1 MLRWKTI
8 PMIPTTELRMAPD
21 GLAEGGAAPAPETVP
36 GVADPDSTLGR
47 FEAPRPAVQI
57 VPEAAPGP
65 DAAELQRRYDAQQ
78 AELDALRAKQD
89 PMAAISKGFE
99 GIAQNLQGIV
109 QRPIQVQ
116 APAQGPAVDEIG
128 DMIRD
133 LDANLLDNPG
143 QRVVRA
149 AQKVMEKPMDTLLRA
164 NFNMAERLVGSTT
177 PDRELFTQYRDE
189 IRDEFSRIDGRFKVE
204 DPTGAYE
211 RAFDIV
217 KGRHINEIFATR
229 QSQAAA
235 AVAAAAPPPTQA
247 PARPAPATMAT
258 RGSAFA
264 PQDQAGDGAYVITQA
279 QADWVRDRMRA
290 KGIAESNFD
299 EYVEVLVEDG
309 ALKASRAR

>member
-1 MLRWKTI
+1 
-8 PMIPTTELRMAPD
+8 
-21 GLAEGGAAPAPETVP
+21 
-36 GVADPDSTLGR
+36 
-47 FEAPRPAVQI
+47 
-57 VPEAAPGP
+57 
-65 DAAELQRRYDAQQ
+65 
-78 AELDALRAKQD
+78 
-89 PMAAISKGFE
+89 MAAISKGFE
-99 GIAQNLQGIV
+99 GIAQNLQDIV

-164 NFNMAERLVGSTT
+164 NFKMAERLVGSTT
-177 PDRELFTQYRDE
+177 SDKELFTQYRDE
-189 IRDEFSRIDGRFKVE
+189 IREEFSRIDGRFKVE

-217 KGRHINEIFATR
+217 KGRHINEICATR

-235 AVAAAAPPPTQA
+235 AAAAAAPPPPQA

-264 PQDQAGDGAYVITQA
+264 PQDQAGEGAYVITQA

-309 ALKASRAR
+309 TLKASRAR